1 MLTIK
6 SEGSGRFC
14 DGHSRRNFIKIGG
27 LSGLAAGGVSL
38 PQLLAAE
45 GATNGKL
52 GHKAII
58 NIFLPGG
65 PPHQDMFDLK
75 PEAPK
80 EIRGEFQPIPTNVDG
95 IQICEEFP
103 RMAKMMDKFTI
114 IRSIVGA
121 TGRHDADQCMTGRPF
136 NNQPPGGWPSI
147 GSVVAELKGS
157 ANSNTP
163 PFIGL
168 TPKTGHA
175 PWSDPGKPGFLGPSR
190 APFCPFKGGGK
201 EDMTLEGMSL
211 ERLGDREQLLASF
224 DNFRRKVDSSGMMEG
239 MDTFNQ
245 QAFGVLTS
253 SKLAEALDVS
263 KDDPYWVERYGKGD
277 ERLRADGAWKRLD
290 QFLMARRLV
299 EAGARVVTLGFS
311 RWDWHGGNFKRGR
324 EDFPLLDQ
332 GLTALVEDLHS
343 KGLDKDV
350 TVICWG
356 EFGRTP
362 KINTNAGRDH
372 WPKVSMAVVAGGGLN
387 HGQVVGS
394 TTKDGGEAYE
404 RPVHFQEM
412 FSTLYHSIGIDA
424 RKVTVQDLTGRP
436 QYLVDPQYSPMRELV
451 G

>member
-1 MLTIK
+1 MLTIN
-6 SEGSGRFC
+6 SQNSGRFC
-14 DGHSRRNFIKIGG
+14 DGHSRRNFLKIGG
-27 LSGLAAGGVSL
+27 LSGLAAGGISL

-45 GATNGKL
+45 NETTGKL

-75 PEAPK
+75 PDAPTD
-80 EIRGEFQPIPTNVDG
+80 IRGEFQPISTNVDG

-103 RMAKMMDKFTI
+103 RMAKMMDKFTV
-114 IRSIVGA
+114 IRSMVGS

-136 NNQPPGGWPSI
+136 NQQPPGGWPSM
-147 GSVVAELKGS
+147 GSVVSELAGA
-157 ANSNTP
+157 ANPATP

-168 TPKTGHA
+168 SPKCGHDE
-175 PWSDPGKPGFLGPSR
+175 WGDPGKAGFLGPSH
-190 APFCPFKGGGK
+190 AAFCPFRGGGK
-201 EDMTLEGMSL
+201 ADMNLEGISL
-211 ERLGDREQLLASF
+211 ERLDDREQLLSSF
-224 DNFRRKVDSSGMMEG
+224 DNFRRKVDSSRMMEG

-263 KDDPYWVERYGKGD
+263 KDEPYWVERYGKGSD
-277 ERLRADGAWKRLD
+277 VLRADGAWKRLD

-299 EAGARVVTLGFS
+299 EAGARVVTLSFS
-311 RWDWHGGNFKRGR
+311 RWDWHGGNFNRGR
-324 EDFPLLDQ
+324 EDFPMLDQ
-332 GLTALVEDLHS
+332 GLSALVEDLHS
-343 KGLDKDV
+343 KGLDKEV
-350 TVICWG
+350 TVVCWG

-362 KINTNAGRDH
+362 KINANAGRDH
-372 WPKVSMAVVAGGGLN
+372 WPRVSMAVVAGGDLN

-394 TTKDGGEAYE
+394 TTKDGGEALD
-404 RPVHFQEM
+404 RPVHFQEV

-424 RKVTVQDLTGRP
+424 RRTTVTDHGGRP
-436 QYLVDPQYSPMRELV
+436 HYLVDPQYSPMRELV